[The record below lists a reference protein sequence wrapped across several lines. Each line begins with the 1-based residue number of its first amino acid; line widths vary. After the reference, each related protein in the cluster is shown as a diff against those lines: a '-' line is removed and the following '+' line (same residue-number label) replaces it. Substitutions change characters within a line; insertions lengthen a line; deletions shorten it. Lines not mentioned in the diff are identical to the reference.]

1 MLKRIAVLGE
11 IGSGNLGD
19 DLGYVLL
26 RDAIS
31 HAVGQKHILL
41 DFRPL
46 TPNMFRLL
54 PGYHWDAVMTGCG
67 TLLDAASGPYVRALL
82 AASETAPIFIVGTGL
97 ADERHIP
104 PTTQGVTDLSRLLRT
119 AKIAWLRSGRSVAAE
134 LSGPDPF
141 WLYGWRGTHN
151 SERVDVGINDGPVAF
166 GDLRS
171 WRDRVASLGG
181 RHYHRPVAAWMDDIP
196 VIRSLI
202 AAESH
207 ANANPEIFLVSG
219 TESSTA
225 VMNTLRSLIT
235 TRVHL
240 GALAACHGVMP
251 VLPDYSV
258 KVSEILQSGIN
269 VPVRILPHTS
279 ELVEMESACFDV
291 FDRDA
296 MRGAILEAQ
305 NFALDAVRKVAMMM
319 LETLTRCNHI
329 D

>member
-31 HAVGQKHILL
+31 QAVGNKHILL

-82 AASETAPIFIVGTGL
+82 AASDSAPIFIAGTGL

-104 PTTQGVTDLSRLLRT
+104 PTMQGIADLSRLLRT
-119 AKIAWLRSGRSVAAE
+119 AKFAWLRSSRSVAAE

-141 WLYGWRGTHN
+141 WLYGWRGTNN
-151 SERVDVGINDGPVAF
+151 SDRVDVGINDGPVAF
-166 GDLRS
+166 GDLHS
-171 WRDRVASLGG
+171 WRDKVASLRC
-181 RHYHRPVAAWMDDIP
+181 RHYHRLIAAWRDDVP
-196 VIRSLI
+196 VIRSLL
-202 AAESH
+202 AKESL
-207 ANANPEIFLVSG
+207 ANASPQISLVSG
-219 TESSTA
+219 TESSAA
-225 VMNTLRSLIT
+225 VMNGLRSLVT

-240 GALAACHGVMP
+240 GALAACHGVMS
-251 VLPDYSV
+251 VIPDYSI
-258 KVSEILQSGIN
+258 KVSEILQSGVN

-279 ELVEMESACFDV
+279 ELVEIEAACFDV
-291 FDRDA
+291 FDRDG
-296 MRGAILEAQ
+296 MRSAVSEAQ
-305 NFALDAVRKVAMMM
+305 GRALDGVRAVAMMM
-319 LETLTRCNHI
+319 LETLTR
-329 D
+329 